1 MTKSLFPNKRY
12 LKRGYIQEVDFSS
25 VAKRDKG
32 AADPPDSEASLT
44 VEQLAYET
52 GMSVRNIRNHQSRGL
67 LPPPEVRARVG
78 YYGPEHV
85 ARLRLIQEMQ
95 AEGFK
100 LSAIERL
107 IGEHG
112 ADADRFV
119 GLRQAVTAPFATE
132 QPEVYTREELAEK
145 FGTDDDRLLEKAQKL
160 GLLVDLGGE
169 RYEVPSPALVRA
181 AEEVLAMGID
191 LPAALAVIEK
201 LNRNAQASARTF
213 VSLFVEDLWK
223 PFDEAGRPEEGW
235 AEIIAAIERLRPLAF
250 EVLNATFRLT
260 LTAEVEKAFGE
271 VLERRQ
277 KKK

>member
-1 MTKSLFPNKRY
+1 MSDQKEK
-12 LKRGYIQEVDFSS
+12 
-25 VAKRDKG
+25 KG
-32 AADPPDSEASLT
+32 DADQATLT

-67 LPPPEVRARVG
+67 LPPPEVRARTG
-78 YYGPEHV
+78 YYGPQHV

-100 LSAIERL
+100 LSAISRL

-132 QPEVYTREELAEK
+132 APEILSREELIER
-145 FGTDDDRLLEKAQKL
+145 FRVDDDRLLAKAQKL
-160 GLLVDLGGE
+160 GLLIDIGDD
-169 RYEVPSPALVRA
+169 RYEAPSPALLSA
-181 AEEVLAMGID
+181 AEDVLKMGVP

-201 LNRNAQASARTF
+201 LNRNSEAAARNF
-213 VSLFVEDLWK
+213 VNLFVDELWK
-223 PFDEAGRPEEGW
+223 PFDQAGRPDEGW
-235 AEIIAAIERLRPLAF
+235 AEITASIERLRPLAV
-250 EVLNATFRLT
+250 EALNATFRLA
-260 LTAEVEKAFGE
+260 LTTEVEKAFGE
-271 VLERRQ
+271 VLERRN

>member
-1 MTKSLFPNKRY
+1 M
-12 LKRGYIQEVDFSS
+12 
-25 VAKRDKG
+25 AKK
-32 AADPPDSEASLT
+32 ADTRADSAVREADLT

-67 LPPPEVRARVG
+67 LPPPEVRARIG

-95 AEGFK
+95 SEGFK
-100 LSAIERL
+100 LSAISRL

-132 QPEVYTREELAEK
+132 SPEVYSREELIEK
-145 FGTDDDRLLEKAQKL
+145 FGIDDDRLLEKAQKL
-160 GLLVDLGGE
+160 GLLVALGE
-169 RYEVPSPALVRA
+169 DRFEAPSPALIRA
-181 AEEVLAMGID
+181 AEEVTGMGVE

-201 LNRNAQASARTF
+201 LERNAQSSARTF
-213 VSLFVEDLWK
+213 VNLFVDELWK
-223 PFDEAGRPEEGW
+223 PFDDAGRPEEGW
-235 AEIIAAIERLRPLAF
+235 EELIAAIGRLRPLAF
-250 EVLNATFRLT
+250 DALNATFRLT
-260 LTAEVEKAFGE
+260 LTTEIEKAFGE

>member
-1 MTKSLFPNKRY
+1 MAK
-12 LKRGYIQEVDFSS
+12 QE
-25 VAKRDKG
+25 K
-32 AADPPDSEASLT
+32 AAANAPDSEANLT

-67 LPPPEVRARVG
+67 LPPPEVRSRIG
-78 YYGPEHV
+78 YYGAEHV

-100 LSAIERL
+100 LSAISRL

-132 QPEVYTREELAEK
+132 APEVYSREELTEK
-145 FGTDDDRLLEKAQKL
+145 FGTDEDRLIEKAKKL

-169 RYEVPSPALVRA
+169 RYEAPSPALVRA
-181 AEEVLAMGID
+181 AEEVTAMGIE
-191 LPAALAVIEK
+191 LPAALAAIEK
-201 LNRNAQASARTF
+201 LSRNAQASARTF
-213 VSLFVEDLWK
+213 VELFVDNVWK
-223 PFDEAGRPEEGW
+223 PFDDEGRPEEGW
-235 AEIIAAIERLRPLAF
+235 EEIIAAIGRLRPLAF
-250 EVLNATFRLT
+250 DALTATFRLS
-260 LTAEVEKAFGE
+260 LTTEIEKAFGE

>member
-1 MTKSLFPNKRY
+1 MAKKAAP
-12 LKRGYIQEVDFSS
+12 
-25 VAKRDKG
+25 VA
-32 AADPPDSEASLT
+32 DSPATEANLT

-78 YYGPEHV
+78 YYGPDHV

-100 LSAIERL
+100 LSAISRL

-132 QPEVYTREELAEK
+132 APEVYSRDELIEK
-145 FGTDDDRLLEKAQKL
+145 FGIDDDRLLEKAQKL
-160 GLLVDLGGE
+160 GLLVALGE
-169 RYEVPSPALVRA
+169 DRYEAPSPALIRA
-181 AEEVLAMGID
+181 AEEVTGMGID
-191 LPAALAVIEK
+191 LPAALTVIEK
-201 LNRNAQASARTF
+201 LERNAQSSARTF
-213 VSLFVEDLWK
+213 VNLFVDELWK
-223 PFDEAGRPEEGW
+223 PFDDAGRPEEGW
-235 AEIIAAIERLRPLAF
+235 EELIAAIGRLRPLAF
-250 EVLNATFRLT
+250 DALNATFRLT
-260 LTAEVEKAFGE
+260 LTTEIEKAFGE

>member
-1 MTKSLFPNKRY
+1 MPKKA
-12 LKRGYIQEVDFSS
+12 Q
-25 VAKRDKG
+25 
-32 AADPPDSEASLT
+32 AAGNSPEGEADLT

-67 LPPPEVRARVG
+67 LPPPEVRSRVG
-78 YYGPEHV
+78 YYGADHV

-112 ADADRFV
+112 EDADRFV
-119 GLRQAVTAPFATE
+119 GLRQAVTAPFASE
-132 QPEVYTREELAEK
+132 APEVYTRQELIEK
-145 FGTDDDRLLEKAQKL
+145 FGTDDDRLVEKAQKL
-160 GLLVDLGGE
+160 GLLVDLGDE
-169 RYEVPSPALVRA
+169 RYEAPSPALLRA
-181 AEEVLAMGID
+181 AEEVLAMGIE
-191 LPAALAVIEK
+191 LPAALAVIER
-201 LNRNAQASARTF
+201 LNRNAQSSARTF
-213 VSLFVEDLWK
+213 VDLFVDEVWK

-235 AEIIAAIERLRPLAF
+235 AAITAAIERLRPLALEAF
-250 EVLNATFRLT
+250 NATFRLT

-277 KKK
+277 KKRKPPRGP

>member
-1 MTKSLFPNKRY
+1 MAEK
-12 LKRGYIQEVDFSS
+12 
-25 VAKRDKG
+25 
-32 AADPPDSEASLT
+32 ADPKADSGTSEAELT

-100 LSAIERL
+100 LSAISRL

-132 QPEVYTREELAEK
+132 QPEVYERAELVEK
-145 FGTDDDRLLEKAQKL
+145 FGTDDDKLIEKAKKL
-160 GLLVDLGGE
+160 GLLVDLGDDRFE
-169 RYEVPSPALVRA
+169 APSPALVRA
-181 AEEVLAMGID
+181 AEEVLAMGIE
-191 LPAALAVIEK
+191 LPDALATIEK
-201 LNRNAQASARTF
+201 LNRNAQSSARTF
-213 VSLFVEDLWK
+213 VELFVDEVWK
-223 PFDEAGRPEEGW
+223 PFDDAGRPEEGW
-235 AEIIAAIERLRPLAF
+235 EEIIAAIGRLRPLAF
-250 EVLNATFRLT
+250 DALNATFRLT
-260 LTAEVEKAFGE
+260 LTSEIEKAFGE

-277 KKK
+277 KKKK

>member
-1 MTKSLFPNKRY
+1 M
-12 LKRGYIQEVDFSS
+12 
-25 VAKRDKG
+25 AKEPQPS
-32 AADPPDSEASLT
+32 ADSAPAEADLT

-78 YYGPEHV
+78 YYGPQHV

-100 LSAIERL
+100 LSAISRL

-112 ADADRFV
+112 EDADRFV

-132 QPEVYTREELAEK
+132 APEVYERAELVEK
-145 FGTDDDRLLEKAQKL
+145 FGTDDDKLVDKALKL
-160 GLLVDLGGE
+160 GLLVDLGEE
-169 RYEVPSPALVRA
+169 RYEAPSPALVRA
-181 AEEVLAMGID
+181 AEEVLAMGIE
-191 LPAALAVIEK
+191 LPAALAAIEK
-201 LNRNAQASARTF
+201 LNRNAQSSARTF
-213 VSLFVEDLWK
+213 VDLFVDRVWK
-223 PFDEAGRPEEGW
+223 PFDDAGRPEEGW
-235 AEIIAAIERLRPLAF
+235 EEIIAAIGRLRPLAF
-250 EVLNATFRLT
+250 DALNATFRLT
-260 LTAEVEKAFGE
+260 LTTEIEKAFGE

>member
-1 MTKSLFPNKRY
+1 
-12 LKRGYIQEVDFSS
+12 
-25 VAKRDKG
+25 VAKTKK
-32 AADPPDSEASLT
+32 AAANAPDSEANLT

-67 LPPPEVRARVG
+67 LPPPEVRVRIG

-100 LSAIERL
+100 LSAISRL

-132 QPEVYTREELAEK
+132 APEVYSRAELVEK
-145 FGTDDDRLLEKAQKL
+145 FGTDDDRLIGKAKKL
-160 GLLVDLGGE
+160 GLLVDLGE
-169 RYEVPSPALVRA
+169 DRFEAPSPALIRA
-181 AEEVLAMGID
+181 AEEVLAMGIG
-191 LPAALAVIEK
+191 LPAALAAIEK
-201 LNRNAQASARTF
+201 LSRNAQSSARTY
-213 VSLFVEDLWK
+213 VELFVENVWK
-223 PFDEAGRPEEGW
+223 PFDEEGRPEDGW
-235 AEIIAAIERLRPLAF
+235 DEIIAAIGRLRPLAF
-250 EVLNATFRLT
+250 DALNATFRLS
-260 LTAEVEKAFGE
+260 LTGEIEKAFGE

-277 KKK
+277 KRK

>member
-1 MTKSLFPNKRY
+1 M
-12 LKRGYIQEVDFSS
+12 
-25 VAKRDKG
+25 AKKAAP
-32 AADPPDSEASLT
+32 AADPGSSEANLT

-78 YYGPEHV
+78 YYGSEHV

-100 LSAIERL
+100 LSAISRL

-132 QPEVYTREELAEK
+132 APEVYDRAELVEK
-145 FGTDDDRLLEKAQKL
+145 FGTDDDRLIEKAKKL
-160 GLLVDLGGE
+160 GLLVDLGDDRFE
-169 RYEVPSPALVRA
+169 APSPALVRA
-181 AEEVLAMGID
+181 AEEVTAMGIE
-191 LPAALAVIEK
+191 LPDALAAIEK
-201 LNRNAQASARTF
+201 LNRNAQSSARTF
-213 VSLFVEDLWK
+213 VDLFVEEVWK
-223 PFDEAGRPEEGW
+223 PFDDAGRPEEGW
-235 AEIIAAIERLRPLAF
+235 EEIIAAIGRLRPLAF
-250 EVLNATFRLT
+250 DALNATFRLT
-260 LTAEVEKAFGE
+260 LTAEIEKAFGE

-277 KKK
+277 KKRK

>member
-1 MTKSLFPNKRY
+1 M
-12 LKRGYIQEVDFSS
+12 
-25 VAKRDKG
+25 AKK
-32 AADPPDSEASLT
+32 ADPKAESGSSEADLT

-78 YYGPEHV
+78 YYGAEHV

-100 LSAIERL
+100 LSAISRL

-132 QPEVYTREELAEK
+132 APEVYERAELVEK
-145 FGTDDDRLLEKAQKL
+145 FGTDDDRLIEKAKKL
-160 GLLVDLGGE
+160 GLLVDLGE
-169 RYEVPSPALVRA
+169 DRFEAPSPALIRA
-181 AEEVLAMGID
+181 AEEVMGMGIE
-191 LPAALAVIEK
+191 LPDALAAIER
-201 LNRNAQASARTF
+201 LNRNAQSSARTF
-213 VSLFVEDLWK
+213 VDLFVDKVWK
-223 PFDEAGRPEEGW
+223 PFDDAGRPEEGW
-235 AEIIAAIERLRPLAF
+235 EEIIAAIGRLRPLAF
-250 EVLNATFRLT
+250 DALNATFRLT
-260 LTAEVEKAFGE
+260 LTTEIEKAFGE

-277 KKK
+277 KKKK

>member
-1 MTKSLFPNKRY
+1 M
-12 LKRGYIQEVDFSS
+12 
-25 VAKRDKG
+25 AKEGKP
-32 AADPPDSEASLT
+32 AANPAESEADLT

-67 LPPPEVRARVG
+67 LPPPEVRSRIG
-78 YYGPEHV
+78 YYGPAHV

-95 AEGFK
+95 SEGFK
-100 LSAIERL
+100 LSAISRL

-132 QPEVYTREELAEK
+132 APEVYSREELAEK
-145 FGTDDDRLLEKAQKL
+145 FGTDDDRLIGKAKKL
-160 GLLVDLGGE
+160 GLLVDLGE
-169 RYEVPSPALVRA
+169 DRYEAPSPALVRA

-191 LPAALAVIEK
+191 LPAALAAIEK
-201 LNRNAQASARTF
+201 LSRNAQSSARTF
-213 VSLFVEDLWK
+213 VDLFVENVWK
-223 PFDEAGRPEEGW
+223 PFDEEGRPEEGW
-235 AEIIAAIERLRPLAF
+235 DEIIAAIGRLRPLAF
-250 EVLNATFRLT
+250 DALSATFRLS
-260 LTAEVEKAFGE
+260 LTTEIEKAFGE

>member
-1 MTKSLFPNKRY
+1 M
-12 LKRGYIQEVDFSS
+12 
-25 VAKRDKG
+25 AKNPG
-32 AADPPDSEASLT
+32 ATADSAASEASLT

-67 LPPPEVRARVG
+67 LPPPEVRARIG

-95 AEGFK
+95 SEGFK
-100 LSAIERL
+100 LSAISRL

-132 QPEVYTREELAEK
+132 APEVYSREELVER
-145 FGTDDDRLLEKAQKL
+145 FGADDDKLLDKAQKL
-160 GLLVDLGGE
+160 GLLVDLGEE
-169 RYEVPSPALVRA
+169 RFEAPSPALLRA
-181 AEEVLAMGID
+181 AEEVLGMGIG
-191 LPAALAVIEK
+191 LAAALAAIEK
-201 LNRNAQASARTF
+201 LERNSQASARTF
-213 VSLFVEDLWK
+213 VNLFVDELWK

-235 AEIIAAIERLRPLAF
+235 EELIAAIGRLRPLAF
-250 EVLNATFRLT
+250 DALNATFRLT
-260 LTAEVEKAFGE
+260 LTTEIEKAFGE

>member
-1 MTKSLFPNKRY
+1 M
-12 LKRGYIQEVDFSS
+12 
-25 VAKRDKG
+25 AKKPANG
-32 AADPPDSEASLT
+32 ADPGSPEANLT

-67 LPPPEVRARVG
+67 LPPPEVRSRVG
-78 YYGPEHV
+78 YYGAEHV

-100 LSAIERL
+100 LSAISRL

-132 QPEVYTREELAEK
+132 APEVYSREELVEK
-145 FGTDDDRLLEKAQKL
+145 FGTDDGKLIEKAKKL
-160 GLLVDLGGE
+160 GLLVDLGDE
-169 RYEVPSPALVRA
+169 RYEAPSPALIRA
-181 AEEVLAMGID
+181 AEEVMRMGIE
-191 LPAALAVIEK
+191 LPAALAAIEK
-201 LNRNAQASARTF
+201 LNRNAQSSARTF
-213 VSLFVEDLWK
+213 VDLFVERVWK

-235 AEIIAAIERLRPLAF
+235 EEIIAAIGRLRPLAF
-250 EVLNATFRLT
+250 DALNATFRLT
-260 LTAEVEKAFGE
+260 LTTEIEKAFGE

>member
-1 MTKSLFPNKRY
+1 M
-12 LKRGYIQEVDFSS
+12 
-25 VAKRDKG
+25 AKKATPTDDS
-32 AADPPDSEASLT
+32 AATEANLT

-78 YYGPEHV
+78 YYGPEHL

-100 LSAIERL
+100 LSAISRL

-132 QPEVYTREELAEK
+132 APEVYSREELAEK
-145 FGTDDDRLLEKAQKL
+145 FGVDDDKLLGKAQKL
-160 GLLVDLGGE
+160 GLLVDLGEE
-169 RYEVPSPALVRA
+169 RFEAPSPALIRA
-181 AEEVLAMGID
+181 AEEVLGMGIE
-191 LPAALAVIEK
+191 LPAALTVIEK
-201 LNRNAQASARTF
+201 LERNAQSSARTF
-213 VSLFVEDLWK
+213 VNLFVDELWK
-223 PFDEAGRPEEGW
+223 PFDDAGRPEDGW
-235 AEIIAAIERLRPLAF
+235 EDLIAAIGSLRPLAF
-250 EVLNATFRLT
+250 DALNATFRLT
-260 LTAEVEKAFGE
+260 LTTEIEKAFGE

>member
-1 MTKSLFPNKRY
+1 M
-12 LKRGYIQEVDFSS
+12 
-25 VAKRDKG
+25 AKKATSADDS
-32 AADPPDSEASLT
+32 AATEANLT

-78 YYGPEHV
+78 YYGAEHL

-100 LSAIERL
+100 LSAISRL

-132 QPEVYTREELAEK
+132 APEVYSREELAEK
-145 FGTDDDRLLEKAQKL
+145 FGVDDDKLLGKAQKL
-160 GLLVDLGGE
+160 GLLVDLGEE
-169 RYEVPSPALVRA
+169 RFEAPSPALIRA
-181 AEEVLAMGID
+181 AEEVLGMGIE
-191 LPAALAVIEK
+191 LPAALTVIEK
-201 LNRNAQASARTF
+201 LERNAQSSARTF
-213 VSLFVEDLWK
+213 VNLFVDELWK
-223 PFDEAGRPEEGW
+223 PFDDAGRPEDGW
-235 AEIIAAIERLRPLAF
+235 EDLIAAIGSLRPLAF
-250 EVLNATFRLT
+250 DALNATFRLT
-260 LTAEVEKAFGE
+260 LTTEIEKAFGE

>member
-1 MTKSLFPNKRY
+1 
-12 LKRGYIQEVDFSS
+12 
-25 VAKRDKG
+25 VAEKAES
-32 AADPPDSEASLT
+32 AADSAASEASLT

-78 YYGPEHV
+78 YYGAEHV

-95 AEGFK
+95 SEGFK
-100 LSAIERL
+100 LSAISRL

-132 QPEVYTREELAEK
+132 APEVYSRAELVEK
-145 FGTDDDRLLEKAQKL
+145 FGTDDDRLIDKARKL
-160 GLLVDLGGE
+160 GLLVDLGE
-169 RYEVPSPALVRA
+169 DRFEAPSPALVRA
-181 AEEVLAMGID
+181 AEEVMAMGIE
-191 LPAALAVIEK
+191 LPAALAAIEK
-201 LNRNAQASARTF
+201 LSRNAQSSARTF
-213 VSLFVEDLWK
+213 VELFVENVWK

-235 AEIIAAIERLRPLAF
+235 EEIITAIGRLRPLAF
-250 EVLNATFRLT
+250 DALSATFRLS
-260 LTAEVEKAFGE
+260 LTDEIEKAFGE

-277 KKK
+277 RKK

>member
-1 MTKSLFPNKRY
+1 M
-12 LKRGYIQEVDFSS
+12 
-25 VAKRDKG
+25 AKKADATADS
-32 AADPPDSEASLT
+32 AAVEANLT

-78 YYGPEHV
+78 YYGPDHV

-95 AEGFK
+95 SEGFK
-100 LSAIERL
+100 LSAISRL

-132 QPEVYTREELAEK
+132 APEVYSREELVEK
-145 FGTDDDRLLEKAQKL
+145 FGADDDKLLEKAQKL
-160 GLLVDLGGE
+160 GLLVDLGEE
-169 RYEVPSPALVRA
+169 RFEAPSPALLRA
-181 AEEVLAMGID
+181 AEAVLGMGIE
-191 LPAALAVIEK
+191 LSAALAVIEK
-201 LNRNAQASARTF
+201 LERNSQASARTF
-213 VSLFVEDLWK
+213 VNLFVDELWK
-223 PFDEAGRPEEGW
+223 PFDQAGRPEEGW
-235 AEIIAAIERLRPLAF
+235 DELIDAIGRLRPLAF
-250 EVLNATFRLT
+250 DALNATFRLT
-260 LTAEVEKAFGE
+260 LTTEIEKAFGE

>member
-1 MTKSLFPNKRY
+1 M
-12 LKRGYIQEVDFSS
+12 
-25 VAKRDKG
+25 AKK
-32 AADPPDSEASLT
+32 AAPAAESAAPEANLT

-100 LSAIERL
+100 LSAISRL

-132 QPEVYTREELAEK
+132 APEVYSRDELIEK
-145 FGTDDDRLLEKAQKL
+145 FGIDDDRLLEKAQKL
-160 GLLVDLGGE
+160 GLLVALGDDRFE
-169 RYEVPSPALVRA
+169 APSPALIRA
-181 AEEVLAMGID
+181 AEEVTGMGVD

-201 LNRNAQASARTF
+201 LERNAQSSARTF
-213 VSLFVEDLWK
+213 VNLFVDELWK
-223 PFDEAGRPEEGW
+223 PFDDAGRPEEGW
-235 AEIIAAIERLRPLAF
+235 EELIAAIGRLRPLAF
-250 EVLNATFRLT
+250 DALNATFRLT
-260 LTAEVEKAFGE
+260 LTTEIEKAFGE

>member
-1 MTKSLFPNKRY
+1 M
-12 LKRGYIQEVDFSS
+12 
-25 VAKRDKG
+25 AKKAD
-32 AADPPDSEASLT
+32 AIADPGAPEADLT

-95 AEGFK
+95 GEGFK
-100 LSAIERL
+100 LSAISRL

-132 QPEVYTREELAEK
+132 APEVYDRAELVEK
-145 FGTDDDRLLEKAQKL
+145 FGADDDRLIEKAKKL
-160 GLLVDLGGE
+160 GLLVDLGDE
-169 RYEVPSPALVRA
+169 RYEAPSPALIRA
-181 AEEVLAMGID
+181 AEEVLAMGIE
-191 LPAALAVIEK
+191 LPAALAAIEK
-201 LNRNAQASARTF
+201 LSRNAQSSARTF
-213 VSLFVEDLWK
+213 VELFVDKVWK
-223 PFDEAGRPEEGW
+223 PFDDAGRPEEGW
-235 AEIIAAIERLRPLAF
+235 EEIIDAIGRLRPLAF
-250 EVLNATFRLT
+250 DALTATFRLS
-260 LTAEVEKAFGE
+260 LTAEIEKAFGE

>member
-1 MTKSLFPNKRY
+1 M
-12 LKRGYIQEVDFSS
+12 
-25 VAKRDKG
+25 AKKAG
-32 AADPPDSEASLT
+32 SAAESAAPEANLT

-100 LSAIERL
+100 LSAISRL

-132 QPEVYTREELAEK
+132 APEVYSRDELIEK
-145 FGTDDDRLLEKAQKL
+145 FGIDDDRLLEKAQKL
-160 GLLVDLGGE
+160 GLLVPLGE
-169 RYEVPSPALVRA
+169 DRYEAPSPALIRA
-181 AEEVLAMGID
+181 AEEVTGMGVD
-191 LPAALAVIEK
+191 LPAALTVIEK
-201 LNRNAQASARTF
+201 LERNAQSSARTF
-213 VSLFVEDLWK
+213 VNLFVDELWK
-223 PFDEAGRPEEGW
+223 PFDDAGRPEDGW
-235 AEIIAAIERLRPLAF
+235 EDLIAAIGRLRPLAF
-250 EVLNATFRLT
+250 DALNATFRLT
-260 LTAEVEKAFGE
+260 LTTEIEKAFGE